1 MVERER
7 LEEAPNLEW
16 WNERAAF
23 HRDTPLYQKHI
34 ERLRNG
40 GLALLPLEVSELG
53 DLSGRRVLHA
63 QCHIGT
69 DTLSLARLGADVTGV
84 DFSEVAIAEA
94 RQLSQ
99 DLGIPATFEVRE
111 LSRLESEFA
120 EAFDMVFT
128 SHGVLTWLSDLEAW
142 ARDLAGC
149 LKPEGRFYISEGHPL
164 VWAFADEH
172 PVDES
177 GLKLGNPYLSQT
189 KPSIFV
195 EPGSYANREA
205 ETENNQTTEWSWGI
219 GDVVNALIGA
229 GLRIDWLNEHPL
241 GFYPA
246 SDEFIAEDNGHCRLP
261 DGLHGRYPLT
271 FSIRATKLG

>member
-1 MVERER
+1 MSCQTGTR
-7 LEEAPNLEW
+7 

-23 HRDTPLYQKHI
+23 HRDTPLYQSHI
-34 ERLRNG
+34 QRLKDG

-53 DLSGRRVLHA
+53 DLSGQKVLHS

-69 DTLSLARLGADVTGV
+69 DTLSLSRLGADVTGV

-99 DLGIPATFEVRE
+99 DLGIPATFEVMDFAS
-111 LSRLESEFA
+111 LKVEFS
-120 EAFDMVFT
+120 EAFDLVFT
-128 SHGVLTWLSDLEAW
+128 SHGVLTWLSDLGAW
-142 ARDLAGC
+142 AEDLAGC

-172 PVDES
+172 PLDSS
-177 GLKLGNPYLSQT
+177 GLKLGHPHLSQT

-195 EPGSYANREA
+195 EPGSYANRQA
-205 ETENNQTTEWSWGI
+205 ETENNQTSEWSWGI

-246 SDEFIAEDNGHCRLP
+246 SDEFIEENNGHYRLP
-261 DGLHGRYPLT
+261 DALHGKYPLT
-271 FSIRATKLG
+271 FSIRATKVA